1 MRLPS
6 TLRLKHA
13 CEFARVKAAGTSQA
27 GRFLVLGVLKEA
39 AEAEFRYGLI
49 TGRKVGNAVVR
60 NRIRRLLREVI
71 RAHRAEIAPGWHFV
85 VIGRWKAPQ
94 AGLKEIETDWLR
106 LAKRL
111 GILKPVPSTS
121 PAP

>member
-27 GRFLVLGVLKEA
+27 GKFLVLGVFR
-39 AEAEFRYGLI
+39 AENESEFRYGLI

-60 NRIRRLLREVI
+60 NRIRRRLREVI
-71 RAHRAEIAPGWHFV
+71 RAHRAEIGPGWHFV

-94 AGLKEIETDWLR
+94 AGLKELETDWLR

-111 GILKPVPSTS
+111 GILNPVPTLP